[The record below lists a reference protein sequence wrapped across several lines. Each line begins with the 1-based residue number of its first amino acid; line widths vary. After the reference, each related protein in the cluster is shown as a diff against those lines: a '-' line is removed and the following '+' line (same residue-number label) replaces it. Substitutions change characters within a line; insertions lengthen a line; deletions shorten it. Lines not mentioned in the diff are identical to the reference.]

1 MARGSKKSRALRALI
16 ILLTI
21 ELIIMTQKF
30 QNADNIVGTSHH
42 LIGPFTGA
50 ALKGANSKV
59 RGDEGA
65 KIRAR
70 FLR

>member
-1 MARGSKKSRALRALI
+1 MLLIRSKTQLRGGPKNRARI

-42 LIGPFTGA
+42 LIGLFTGA
-50 ALKGANSKV
+50 ALKGANS
-59 RGDEGA
+59 
-65 KIRAR
+65 
-70 FLR
+70 